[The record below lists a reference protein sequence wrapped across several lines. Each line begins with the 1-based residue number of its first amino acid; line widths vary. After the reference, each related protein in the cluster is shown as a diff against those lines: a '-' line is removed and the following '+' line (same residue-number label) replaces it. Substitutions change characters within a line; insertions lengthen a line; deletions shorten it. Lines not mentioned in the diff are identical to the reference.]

1 MEPLHNPS
9 NEKIEIMHSGK
20 LPEGDEKALI

>member
-1 MEPLHNPS
+1 MEPSHNPS
-9 NEKIEIMHSGK
+9 NENIEMTHSGK